1 KQAKVA
7 VAICK
12 EEVEWDNVSNRVQ
25 IIFMISPSVYGN
37 EELKLVTEKI
47 ITLTEKNE
55 IQRELLH
62 CEDFVTFI
70 TLLESL

>member
-1 KQAKVA
+1 
-7 VAICK
+7 
-12 EEVEWDNVSNRVQ
+12 
-25 IIFMISPSVYGN
+25 MISPSVYGN

-55 IQRELLH
+55 IQQEILH
-62 CEDFVTFI
+62 CEDFVAFM